1 MKKFLFFV
9 VCVFVSIF
17 ANAQSFTPVTRVAKV
32 NKSYVA
38 YGDNNAY
45 APLTAAQ
52 YLQLKK
58 VADYSSYSIVSYK
71 GKDAVGSFNIVVSDN
86 EYDSDILTVDS
97 VGVADSGVEVYFTNG
112 TMYLAK
118 SAAWADVLKGQNVAH
133 ITIKSPLRHFE
144 KYEAF
149 ENVPVGFEVKH
160 GLTAAA
166 KAQKSVLAKVTAD
179 VKSAFSKAKEK
190 VEEKVDNFIDPK
202 VPAKSAA
209 YSVGGFKLI
218 QE

>member
-9 VCVFVSIF
+9 VCVFVSVF
-17 ANAQSFTPVTRVAKV
+17 ANAQSFTPVTHVAKV

-38 YGDNNAY
+38 YGDGAC

-52 YLQLKK
+52 YLKLKK
-58 VADYSSYSIVSYK
+58 SVAGYSIVSYK
-71 GKDAVGSFNIVVSDN
+71 GKDAANSFNIVVSDN

-144 KYEAF
+144 KYEAL

-166 KAQKSVLAKVTAD
+166 KAKKSVLAKVSAD
-179 VKSAFSKAKEK
+179 VKSAFSEAKEK

-209 YSVGGFKLI
+209 YSVVGGFKLI

>member
-9 VCVFVSIF
+9 VCVFISVF
-17 ANAQSFTPVTRVAKV
+17 ADAQSFTHVTRVAKV

-38 YGDNNAY
+38 YGDSAC

-52 YLQLKK
+52 YLQIKES
-58 VADYSSYSIVSYK
+58 VAGYSIVSYK
-71 GKDAVGSFNIVVSDN
+71 GKDAAGSFNIVVSDN

-118 SAAWADVLKGQNVAH
+118 STAWADVLKGQNVAH

-144 KYEAF
+144 KYEAL

-160 GLTAAA
+160 GLTVAA
-166 KAQKSVLAKVTAD
+166 KAQKSILAKVSAD
-179 VKSAFSKAKEK
+179 VKSAFSEAKEK

>member
-9 VCVFVSIF
+9 VCVFVSAF
-17 ANAQSFTPVTRVAKV
+17 ADAQSFIPVTSVAKV

-38 YGDNNAY
+38 YGDSAY
-45 APLTAAQ
+45 APLTVAQ
-52 YLQLKK
+52 YLQIKK
-58 VADYSSYSIVSYK
+58 SVAGYSIVNYK
-71 GKDAVGSFNIVVSDN
+71 GKDAAGSFNIVVSDN
-86 EYDSDILTVDS
+86 EYDRDILTVDS

-166 KAQKSVLAKVTAD
+166 KAQKSGLAKVTAD

-202 VPAKSAA
+202 TPAKSAT
-209 YSVGGFKLI
+209 YSMGGFKLI

>member
-9 VCVFVSIF
+9 VCVFISVF
-17 ANAQSFTPVTRVAKV
+17 ADAQSFTHVTRVAKV

-38 YGDNNAY
+38 YGDSAY

-52 YLQLKK
+52 YLKLKK
-58 VADYSSYSIVSYK
+58 SVAGYSIVSYK
-71 GKDAVGSFNIVVSDN
+71 GKDAAGSFNIVVSDN

-97 VGVADSGVEVYFTNG
+97 VGVTDSGVEVYFTNG

-166 KAQKSVLAKVTAD
+166 KAQKSVLAKVSAD
-179 VKSAFSKAKEK
+179 VKSAFSEAKEK

-209 YSVGGFKLI
+209 YSVVGGFKLI

>member
-9 VCVFVSIF
+9 VCVFISVF
-17 ANAQSFTPVTRVAKV
+17 ADAQSFTHVTRVAKV

-38 YGDNNAY
+38 YGDSAY

-52 YLQLKK
+52 YLKLKK
-58 VADYSSYSIVSYK
+58 SVAGYSIVSYK
-71 GKDAVGSFNIVVSDN
+71 GKDAAGSFNIVVSDN

-144 KYEAF
+144 KYEAL

-166 KAQKSVLAKVTAD
+166 KAKKSVLAKVSAD
-179 VKSAFSKAKEK
+179 VKSAFSEAKEK

-209 YSVGGFKLI
+209 YSVVGGFKLI

>member
-9 VCVFVSIF
+9 VCVFISVF
-17 ANAQSFTPVTRVAKV
+17 ADAQSFTHVTRVAKV

-38 YGDNNAY
+38 YGDGAC

-52 YLQLKK
+52 YLKLKK
-58 VADYSSYSIVSYK
+58 SVAGYSIVSYK
-71 GKDAVGSFNIVVSDN
+71 GKDAAGSFNIVVSDN

-144 KYEAF
+144 KYEAL

-166 KAQKSVLAKVTAD
+166 KAQKSVLAKVSAD
-179 VKSAFSKAKEK
+179 VKSAFSEAKEK

>member
-9 VCVFVSIF
+9 VCVFISVF
-17 ANAQSFTPVTRVAKV
+17 ADAQSFTHVTRVAKV
-32 NKSYVA
+32 NNYYVA
-38 YGDNNAY
+38 YGDSTY

-52 YLQLKK
+52 YLKLKK
-58 VADYSSYSIVSYK
+58 SVAGYSIVSYK
-71 GKDAVGSFNIVVSDN
+71 GKDAAGSFNIVVSDN

-144 KYEAF
+144 KYEAL
-149 ENVPVGFEVKH
+149 ENVPVGFEVKR

-166 KAQKSVLAKVTAD
+166 KAQKSVLAKVSAD
-179 VKSAFSKAKEK
+179 VKSAFSEAKEK

-209 YSVGGFKLI
+209 YSVVGGFKLI

>member
-9 VCVFVSIF
+9 VCVFISVF
-17 ANAQSFTPVTRVAKV
+17 ADAQSFTHVTRVAKV

-38 YGDNNAY
+38 YGDSAC
-45 APLTAAQ
+45 AQLTAAQ
-52 YLQLKK
+52 YLKLKK
-58 VADYSSYSIVSYK
+58 SVAGYSIVSYK
-71 GKDAVGSFNIVVSDN
+71 GKDAAGSFNIVVSDN

-144 KYEAF
+144 KYEAL

-166 KAQKSVLAKVTAD
+166 KAQKPVLAKVSAD
-179 VKSAFSKAKEK
+179 VKSAFSEAKEK

>member
-9 VCVFVSIF
+9 VCVFVSAF
-17 ANAQSFTPVTRVAKV
+17 ADAQSFIPVTSVAKV

-38 YGDNNAY
+38 YGDSAY
-45 APLTAAQ
+45 APLTVAQ
-52 YLQLKK
+52 YLQIKK
-58 VADYSSYSIVSYK
+58 SVAGYSIVNYK
-71 GKDAVGSFNIVVSDN
+71 GKDAAGSFNIVVSDN
-86 EYDSDILTVDS
+86 EYDRDILTVDS

-144 KYEAF
+144 KYEAL

-166 KAQKSVLAKVTAD
+166 KAQKSGLAKVTAD

-202 VPAKSAA
+202 TPAKSAT
-209 YSVGGFKLI
+209 YSMGGFKLI

>member
-9 VCVFVSIF
+9 VCVFISVF
-17 ANAQSFTPVTRVAKV
+17 ADAQSFTHVTRVAKV

-38 YGDNNAY
+38 YGDSAC

-52 YLQLKK
+52 YLQIKES
-58 VADYSSYSIVSYK
+58 VAGYSIVSYK
-71 GKDAVGSFNIVVSDN
+71 GKDAAGSFNIVVSDN

-133 ITIKSPLRHFE
+133 ITIKSPLRYFE
-144 KYEAF
+144 KYEAL

-166 KAQKSVLAKVTAD
+166 KAQKSILAKVSAD
-179 VKSAFSKAKEK
+179 VKSAFSEAKEK

>member
-9 VCVFVSIF
+9 VCVFISVF
-17 ANAQSFTPVTRVAKV
+17 ADAQSFTHVTRVAKV

-38 YGDNNAY
+38 YGDSAY

-52 YLQLKK
+52 YLRLKK
-58 VADYSSYSIVSYK
+58 SVAGYSIVSYK
-71 GKDAVGSFNIVVSDN
+71 GKDAAGSFNIVVSDN

-144 KYEAF
+144 KYEAL

-166 KAQKSVLAKVTAD
+166 KAQKSVLAKVSAD
-179 VKSAFSKAKEK
+179 VKSAFSEAKET

>member
-9 VCVFVSIF
+9 VCVFISVF
-17 ANAQSFTPVTRVAKV
+17 ADAQSFTHVTRVAKV

-38 YGDNNAY
+38 YGDSAC

-52 YLQLKK
+52 YLQIKES
-58 VADYSSYSIVSYK
+58 VAGYSIVSYK
-71 GKDAVGSFNIVVSDN
+71 GKDAAGSFNIVVSDN

-144 KYEAF
+144 KYEAL

-166 KAQKSVLAKVTAD
+166 KAQKSILAKVSAD
-179 VKSAFSKAKEK
+179 VKSAFSEAKEK
-190 VEEKVDNFIDPK
+190 VEEKVDNFIDSK
-202 VPAKSAA
+202 APAKSAA
-209 YSVGGFKLI
+209 YSMGGFKLI

>member
-9 VCVFVSIF
+9 VCVFISVF
-17 ANAQSFTPVTRVAKV
+17 ADAQSFTHVTRVAKV

-38 YGDNNAY
+38 YGDSAY

-52 YLQLKK
+52 YLKLKK
-58 VADYSSYSIVSYK
+58 SVAGYSIVSYK
-71 GKDAVGSFNIVVSDN
+71 GKDAAGSFNIVVSDN

-160 GLTAAA
+160 GWTAAA
-166 KAQKSVLAKVTAD
+166 KAQKSVLAKVSAD
-179 VKSAFSKAKEK
+179 VKSAFSEAKEK

-209 YSVGGFKLI
+209 YSVVGGFKLI

>member
-9 VCVFVSIF
+9 VCVFVSVF
-17 ANAQSFTPVTRVAKV
+17 ANAQSFTPVTHVAKV

-38 YGDNNAY
+38 YGDCAC

-52 YLQLKK
+52 YLKLKK
-58 VADYSSYSIVSYK
+58 SVAGYSIVSYN
-71 GKDAVGSFNIVVSDN
+71 GKDAANSFNIVVSDN

-166 KAQKSVLAKVTAD
+166 KTQKSVLAKVTAD

-190 VEEKVDNFIDPK
+190 VEEKVDNFIDSK
-202 VPAKSAA
+202 APAKSAA
-209 YSVGGFKLI
+209 YSMGGFKLI